1 MTTKTITTILA
12 AALAPAVL
20 AFAALPAQAQAP
32 QQAPTFAAA
41 SADVQT
47 ELEKSLAE
55 LAALREKI
63 AAEKIPL
70 TRELSTLEGDLIK
83 VRQDFQQSSS
93 LLANRTLD
101 LTSVTNEIKAREEE
115 VSYLSGLLGE
125 YMRNFES
132 GLHIAELQRFR
143 KPLDEAKLAVENETL
158 ARKQVFE
165 VQAALLARS
174 LERLQDAF
182 GGAKFDG
189 TAVDAGG
196 LVRQG
201 SFVLTGP
208 AAFFRASDGSVVG
221 TAEQRLGS
229 LEPSITAFE
238 NPELIAAASEFIA
251 SGTGALPFD
260 PTLGNAHKI
269 AQTEETLFEHIQK
282 GGPVMWPIFI
292 LGGSAMLVGLVKWV
306 LMMLVKLPAEP
317 KIRSVLR
324 AVGQGDNATASRLAS
339 ELPGPVG
346 AMLVAGT
353 SALGQPRD
361 AIEESMYETVQRTQH
376 KLQAFL
382 PFVAISASAAPL
394 LGLLGT
400 VTGIMNT
407 FSLITIYGTG
417 DVKTLSSGI
426 SEALI
431 TTEYGLIVAIPSL
444 LLHAFLS
451 SKVRKIVNNLE
462 ATGVSFVNEL
472 ARAEARAATVIET
485 KSEVKAET
493 KAETKPASK
502 EPAATA

>member
-20 AFAALPAQAQAP
+20 MLAARTAPAQAP

-41 SADVQT
+41 SADVQQ

-143 KPLDEAKLAVENETL
+143 KPLDEAKLAVENETI

-174 LERLQDAF
+174 LERLQDAL
-182 GGAKFDG
+182 GGVKFEG

-201 SFVLTGP
+201 SFVLAGP

-229 LEPSITAFE
+229 LEPSVMVFD
-238 NPELIAAASEFIA
+238 NPEVAAAASEFIA
-251 SGTGALPFD
+251 SGSGGLPFD

-269 AQTEETLFEHIQK
+269 AQTEETLWEHIKK

-292 LGGSAMLVGLVKWV
+292 LGGAAMLVALYKWVTMLLVKV
-306 LMMLVKLPAEP
+306 PAET
-317 KIRSVLR
+317 KIRSVIR

-353 SALGQPRD
+353 SSLGQPRD

-376 KLQAFL
+376 RLQSLL

-400 VTGIMNT
+400 VTGLMNT

-472 ARAEARAATVIET
+472 ARAEAKSSSVVEPKVAAT
-485 KSEVKAET
+485 A
-493 KAETKPASK
+493 AAAAK
-502 EPAATA
+502 EPAVSA